1 MKRKTITRERLKDII
16 KAFFMCAGLLAIPV
30 CLVAQTLPA
39 TPPSGY
45 DQTQSSIAHGQITH
59 YTYQSTVTNTQRR
72 ATVYL
77 PPAYSTS
84 TKYSVL
90 YLLHG
95 IGGNEDNWTTGGGN
109 AHVIADNLIAAG
121 KIKPLIIV
129 MPNTNAALP
138 GETDPM
144 AFAPYERFTGDLVD
158 NIIPYIERTYSVSTN
173 RLNRALA
180 GLSMGGGQTFNIG
193 LTHLDLFP
201 HLGAF
206 SSAPN
211 TKSNSVLFPD
221 GGTAAK
227 QQLKTFLI
235 SCGTADSLKSFGDGV
250 HNYCVTNNIPHT
262 YWLIEG
268 AVHEWLVWK
277 QSLWNVLQMAGAAG
291 FYGDNTTGLTGDVNG
306 DGSVAITD
314 AMLIAQFS
322 SGQNPANFNRTYADV
337 NCDGNVNIN
346 DALQVARFVAGML
359 TKLGC

>member
-1 MKRKTITRERLKDII
+1 MKRKTIKKEKGKVLRQ
-16 KAFFMCAGLLAIPV
+16 AFFILAGLFVIPV
-30 CLVAQTLPA
+30 CLIAQTLPA

-45 DQTQSSIAHGQITH
+45 DQAQSSTPKGQITH
-59 YTYQSTVTNTQRR
+59 YSYQSTVTNTQRR

-77 PPAYSTS
+77 PPSYSTS

-109 AHVIADNLIAAG
+109 ANVIADNLIAAG

-158 NIIPYIERTYSVSTN
+158 NIIPYIEKNYSVNTD
-173 RLNRALA
+173 RLHRAIA

-201 HLGAF
+201 YLGAF

-211 TKSNSVLFPD
+211 TKSNSELFPD

-227 QQLKTFLI
+227 QKLKCFLI
-235 SCGTADSLKSFGDGV
+235 SCGTADSLISFGEGV
-250 HNYCVTNNIPHT
+250 HNFCVTNNIPHT
-262 YWLIEG
+262 YWTVQG

-277 QSLWNVLQMAGAAG
+277 QSLWNFLQMAGAAG
-291 FYGDNTTGLTGDVNG
+291 FYTDSNTGLTGDVNG
-306 DGSVAITD
+306 DGTVTITD
-314 AMLIAQFS
+314 AMLIAQYS
-322 SGQNPANFNRTYADV
+322 AGKNPTGFINTNADV
-337 NCDGNVNIN
+337 NCDGSVNIN
-346 DALQVARFVAGML
+346 DALQVARFTAGML
-359 TKLGC
+359 AKLGC